1 MAATMKNAESDV
13 HVTFEDQ
20 QKINKFARHNAKLQD
35 LKDEV
40 TLEKKLLQNLE
51 DALDELLLLEDNE
64 KPIPYQIGEVFLQL
78 SIDAANNK
86 LEEDKKKAELSIS
99 KLEQECE
106 IHKGVLS
113 DLKVQLYAK
122 FGNNINLEAEEE

>member
-51 DALDELLLLEDNE
+51 DALDELLLLEDND
-64 KPIPYQIGEVFLQL
+64 KPIPYPLFML
-78 SIDAANNK
+78 
-86 LEEDKKKAELSIS
+86 
-99 KLEQECE
+99 
-106 IHKGVLS
+106 
-113 DLKVQLYAK
+113 
-122 FGNNINLEAEEE
+122 